1 MSEIISKSS
10 CSSTDQR
17 KWDKSS
23 LFVREDLVNLSE
35 FLIKV
40 VTCSLSKSDEDSLSA
55 NLRASNV
62 NTSTSSPSGY
72 DGGSIFEK

>member
-72 DGGSIFEK
+72 VGGSILEK